1 MLRTR
6 KTDLKARHK
15 RIRKKAKGTEQRP
28 RVAVFRSSKH
38 IYAQLIDDVN
48 ANTIVSATTVDPA
61 FKKKMS
67 STGNIAAAKLL
78 GQILAERALE
88 KGVKKVVYDRGGFLY
103 HGRVKALAKAARES
117 GLEF

>member
-38 IYAQLIDDVN
+38 IYVQLIDDIN
-48 ANTIVSATTVDPA
+48 SSTIVSASTVDPA
-61 FKKKMS
+61 FKEKMS

-78 GQILAERALE
+78 GKILAEKALE
-88 KGVKKVVYDRGGFLY
+88 KGIKKAVYDRGGFLY
-103 HGRVKALAKAARES
+103 HGRVKSLADSARETR
-117 GLEF
+117 LEF